1 VNPGDKEGRGD
12 RRRGVLRTAFILLA
26 IVVAIY
32 AIFVGRGVYNY
43 FMT

>member
-1 VNPGDKEGRGD
+1 MNSDDKEGRAY

-32 AIFVGRGVYNY
+32 AFFVGRGVYNY